1 MDRKFTAYIDECGN
15 SGFDFESSGVSNF
28 YIISSVII
36 KPEKIIKVKNEAEE
50 IRKKYFQTGE
60 IKSKGVGD
68 DDKRRLKILKKIS
81 ELDFKIYAYLID
93 KRKLF
98 SEGFRHN
105 NNLYKFIHNLI
116 DSDLF
121 ITYPD
126 LFIIADN
133 YGDEE
138 FRETLKK
145 YVRDKFPIDLFHDN
159 QLDFDES
166 KDNVLVQL
174 ADFISGTLGKCFDKN
189 KSTRRDEFLNIITD
203 KIIDIKRF
211 PREFDEYT
219 HLDYS
224 FNSDFDYKISKLS
237 VNLSLRFIKNNKGSK
252 CQQIKDQIACLN
264 RLIFVFNNI
273 NKHTYT
279 SADSLINYLESIKP
293 KGRSRQYLRNNVI
306 SKLRDK
312 DLLISSTS
320 RGYKLPSSKKDLNN
334 FINHMNS
341 KIHPMIDRVLKCN
354 SQIMRLSMNEINLLK
369 QDEFKYLKIIFENLK
384 F

>member
-1 MDRKFTAYIDECGN
+1 
-15 SGFDFESSGVSNF
+15 
-28 YIISSVII
+28 
-36 KPEKIIKVKNEAEE
+36 
-50 IRKKYFQTGE
+50 
-60 IKSKGVGD
+60 
-68 DDKRRLKILKKIS
+68 
-81 ELDFKIYAYLID
+81 
-93 KRKLF
+93 
-98 SEGFRHN
+98 
-105 NNLYKFIHNLI
+105 
-116 DSDLF
+116 
-121 ITYPD
+121 
-126 LFIIADN
+126 
-133 YGDEE
+133 
-138 FRETLKK
+138 
-145 YVRDKFPIDLFHDN
+145 
-159 QLDFDES
+159 
-166 KDNVLVQL
+166 
-174 ADFISGTLGKCFDKN
+174 
-189 KSTRRDEFLNIITD
+189 
-203 KIIDIKRF
+203 
-211 PREFDEYT
+211 
-219 HLDYS
+219 
-224 FNSDFDYKISKLS
+224 
-237 VNLSLRFIKNNKGSK
+237 LRFIKNNKGSK